1 MRTVLLFLIT
11 ISLIH
16 GDHKNTTETITQIG
30 EGTTRKGQ
38 LIDAYCKAM
47 LQVAKNKIA
56 DDVFVAHN
64 DIIYRYIKQNWREYW
79 VRDERKVKLDE
90 RRAKVKVVVNTTRL
104 LTGIHKHIPA
114 IRLMQKLRGIKIAVV
129 QNPQRESS
137 SFDSSQTLITHMRD
151 HLGKH
156 FHILDQESA
165 EKLRRMEAKTFAL
178 QSARNYRANIWRE
191 FDEISVMMDFA
202 VTHEHNY
209 DEALGHK
216 VHHVR
221 IFSRGIERMTAQQ
234 LFHFDHLLVGN
245 NLQDTIKKCSEEVT
259 QKIVQKMALR
269 HTVLPPNVYELKFVH
284 FTKTRDRR
292 IIRSAL
298 SDLKNK
304 KFLRILEGGTGAGK
318 NYFTEKVRW
327 LKTQHSLPEI
337 IDAIREYCSQVEI
350 ESHYHNSRTIVFQPP
365 GSDWDGAP
373 DEERN
378 TLEKNIIP
386 PSQYDTFLQ
395 LEQQKFTLKP
405 DERFNVK
412 FRWPQ
417 HAPQDWYFYAL
428 YFANSEMVYLIF
440 PNGNT
445 RNKLLVPGKDY
456 TFPDVDEYLE
466 EWGIELFVELPDHFT
481 QDQDQILLLATAK
494 PVSLFA
500 KKLTTLEEGGVA
512 VVEWSELEE
521 LRNEVQNIKEYAHK
535 VIEINIKQN

>member
-1 MRTVLLFLIT
+1 MRTVLFLLIT
-11 ISLIH
+11 ISLLYS
-16 GDHKNTTETITQIG
+16 DRKDNTEVITQIG
-30 EGTTRKGQ
+30 EGTTHHGQ
-38 LIDAYCKAM
+38 CVDAYRKAM
-47 LQVAKNKIA
+47 LQVAKHKIA
-56 DDVFVAHN
+56 DDVFLAHN
-64 DIIYRYIKQNWREYW
+64 EAIYNYIKQNWHEYR
-79 VRDERKVKLDE
+79 VRDERKIKLDE
-90 RRAKVKVVVNTTRL
+90 RRAKVQVVVNTTRL
-104 LTGIHKHIPA
+104 LADIYKHIPA

-137 SFDSSQTLITHMRD
+137 SFDSSQTLITHMRG

-156 FHILDQESA
+156 FHILDQQSA
-165 EKLRRMEAKTFAL
+165 QKLRRMEATTFAL
-178 QSARNYRANIWRE
+178 SSARNYRANIWRE

-202 VTHEHNY
+202 ITHERKH

-221 IFSRGIERMTAQQ
+221 ILSRGMERMTAQQ

-284 FTKTRDRR
+284 FTKTSDRR
-292 IIRSAL
+292 KIRGAL
-298 SDLKNK
+298 GDLKSK
-304 KFLRILEGGTGAGK
+304 KFLRILKGGTGAGK
-318 NYFTEKVRW
+318 NYFTEKIHW
-327 LKTQHSLPEI
+327 LKTQYSLPEI

-350 ESHYHNSRTIVFQPP
+350 ESHYHNSRIIVFQPP
-365 GSDWDGAP
+365 GSDWDSAP
-373 DEERN
+373 DEERD

-386 PSQYDTFLQ
+386 ASQYDTFLQ

-405 DERFNVK
+405 DDRFNVK

-417 HAPQDWYFYAL
+417 HAPQEWYFYAL

-445 RNKLLVPGKDY
+445 RNKLLVSGKGY
-456 TFPDVDEYLE
+456 IFPDVDEYLE
-466 EWGIELFVELPDHFT
+466 EWGIELFVELPEHFP
-481 QDQDQILLLATAK
+481 QDKDQILLLATAK

-500 KKLTTLEEGGVA
+500 KKLMTLEEGGIA
-512 VVEWSELEE
+512 VVAWSELEE
-521 LRNEVQNIKEYAHK
+521 LRDEVLNMKEYAHK
-535 VIEINIKQN
+535 VIDIEIKK